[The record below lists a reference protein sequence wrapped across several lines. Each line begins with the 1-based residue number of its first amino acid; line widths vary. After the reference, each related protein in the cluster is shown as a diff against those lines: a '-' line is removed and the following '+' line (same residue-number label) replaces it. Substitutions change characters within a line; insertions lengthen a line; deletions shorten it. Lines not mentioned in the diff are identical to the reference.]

1 MSPKTGRP
9 LKENPKD
16 TRIQIRLDKNILN
29 KLDYCARRDNS
40 NRSEVIRQ
48 GIDLVY
54 AEMQKEK

>member
-16 TRIQIRLDKNILN
+16 TRIQIRLDKETLN
-29 KLDYCARRDNS
+29 KLDTCVDDTKT
-40 NRSEVIRQ
+40 NRSDVIRQ

-54 AEMQKEK
+54 AKTKEK